1 MFFWGGFFF
10 FSITENFRY
19 FFVDFLI
26 KVVCF
31 IIILIKIV
39 LCKRKFLWFIVLL
52 NILNIGCKKYLILGN
67 LF

>member
-1 MFFWGGFFF
+1 M
-10 FSITENFRY
+10 ENFRY